1 MGMTLADKLNTLV
14 EDLKRYDPE
23 KIILFGSAATGTMD
37 AYSDIDL
44 VLVKKTDRPFV
55 KRLRDVALLSRLDE
69 AVDILVYTPE
79 EMEQMKINKNFFME
93 NVLKEG
99 KILYERKAA

>member
-1 MGMTLADKLNTLV
+1 MTLTDKLNTLV
-14 EDLKRYDPE
+14 EDLKKYDPE

-69 AVDILVYTPE
+69 PVDILVYTPE
-79 EMEQMKINKNFFME
+79 EMDRMKTDKNFFME
-93 NVLKEG
+93 KVLKEG
-99 KILYERKAA
+99 KILYERKPA